1 MLSLQD
7 CLAFCDLTED
17 EVRAIAQHEHIP
29 EIAAAEM
36 GSYLARSPAGEL
48 RIKEMVRQ
56 DIRAASATDP
66 ARARALKLVLHGFLL
81 RHRCC
86 ESRHQPRE
94 TLS

>member
-7 CLAFCDLTED
+7 CLSLCDLTED
-17 EVRAIAQHEHIP
+17 EVRAIAEHEHIP

-48 RIKEMVRQ
+48 RIKEMMRQ
-56 DIRAASATDP
+56 DIRAAAASDP
-66 ARARALKLVLHGFLL
+66 ARARALKLVLRGFLL

-94 TLS
+94 TVS